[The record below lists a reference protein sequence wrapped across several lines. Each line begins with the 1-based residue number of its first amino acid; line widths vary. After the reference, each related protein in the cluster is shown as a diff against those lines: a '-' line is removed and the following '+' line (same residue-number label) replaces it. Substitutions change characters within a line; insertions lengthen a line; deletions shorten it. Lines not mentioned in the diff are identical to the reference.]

1 MFKKLKQIG
10 QAMSPDAIRQG
21 WAASME
27 AMASGG
33 QLTPEQRAAMTP
45 EQLEA
50 YDEAMDRMKAQMQAG
65 ADTAIAD
72 AEAQRALLGE
82 AGDHLHGPLPDREQL
97 TDLRPGA
104 QMGSAAQGFKDALRD
119 TVRGVAGGTPPPPPP
134 APPVSASPAE
144 QAAHELAR
152 REEARTPYLAEGRS
166 PIVFTRIPT
175 DRKKSVE
182 GLCAWLGTSGLA
194 GRPDLVYG
202 VARVP
207 DHVPGTFGIGKPALV
222 EWDIVHAATEALP
235 PAAPAEV
242 TTFDAGVTW
251 AARRPGEP
259 SVLDEDLGVELF
271 RQADLGPE
279 RCLGI
284 ARQIAVD
291 ADSGD
296 EESRSS
302 ITIGVTGVLAL
313 HPAGAAAGVLER
325 MQAAAPMP
333 VLPAPDV
340 HVAVLNWEAIRNV
353 VMPRADKRP
362 VVPSPFPHLPLTGG
376 ELLASYLAIVGIAPS
391 DCYSAQVTEDQPE
404 DIVGGTQ
411 HTTTTFS
418 DKEPAAD
425 GEMRRRFRGGARV
438 VVAYRDTP
446 AYTAGRERWAAYERE
461 VLQSQLHVGI
471 DLRPPVRA
479 RSAFEKGALGA
490 TLRGAEAVG
499 SFFSDS
505 MGRRSAFAKI
515 PYHRYCWP
523 PRP

>member
-27 AMASGG
+27 AMANGG

-45 EQLEA
+45 EQLAA
-50 YDEAMDRMKAQMQAG
+50 YDQAMDQMKAQMQAG

-104 QMGSAAQGFKDALRD
+104 QMGHAAQGFKDALRD
-119 TVRGVAGGTPPPPPP
+119 TFRGGIGGAPTPPPP
-134 APPVSASPAE
+134 APPVSSSPAE

-152 REEARTPYLAEGRS
+152 REEARTPYLAQTRS
-166 PIVFTRIPT
+166 PIVFTRIAT

-182 GLCAWLGTSGLA
+182 GLCTWLGTSGLA

-222 EWDIVHAATEALP
+222 EWDIVHAATEPLP
-235 PAAPAEV
+235 PVAAAEV
-242 TTFDAGVTW
+242 ASFDARVRW
-251 AARRPGEP
+251 VARRPGEP

-279 RCLGI
+279 QCLGV
-284 ARQIAVD
+284 AREIAVD

-302 ITIGVTGVLAL
+302 IIIGVTGVLAL
-313 HPAGAAAGVLER
+313 HPAGAAPGVFER
-325 MQAAAPMP
+325 MQASAPMP
-333 VLPAPDV
+333 MASTPEV
-340 HVAVLNWEAIRNV
+340 HVVVLNWEAIRNV

-391 DCYSAQVTEDQPE
+391 DCYSAQVTEEQPE
-404 DIVGGTQ
+404 DIIGGTV

-438 VVAYRDTP
+438 VVAYRDNP
-446 AYTAGRERWAAYERE
+446 VYAAGRERWAAYERD
-461 VLQSQLHVGI
+461 VLQSQLHVGVTA
-471 DLRPPVRA
+471 RGPVPA
-479 RSAFEKGALGA
+479 QSAFDKGALGA

-505 MGRRSAFAKI
+505 FGRRSSFAKV

-523 PRP
+523 PVA